1 MSKII
6 RIFEFF
12 DGAVQ
17 KTIEEQVESTELK
30 TVHIAVQNKFKNSYC
45 EIMGAAEDFI
55 TQRPRFD
62 SSWIVPTNVFIIIS
76 NTNTDTYS
84 RIKLSKIELSTFDGN
99 YNHWIKI

>member
-1 MSKII
+1 MKSFDKERIYICIDSLQVLFQTLGIFALKLRLSKII

-62 SSWIVPTNVFIIIS
+62 SS
-76 NTNTDTYS
+76 
-84 RIKLSKIELSTFDGN
+84 
-99 YNHWIKI
+99 